1 MKRRVGSELMILVLV
16 ALLAGCSSSPEKDYR
31 AIYSGQIEEPEQG
44 LEVPP
49 GLGKPRV
56 GEQMQIPAIGRE
68 RASYSSQQNGDNG
81 QGVLATAENIR
92 FVRQGNMHWLE
103 LDMPPAQVWS
113 AARDFL
119 KSLGFEITREDPALG
134 VMETDWQERRERIP
148 GNWLQ
153 RVMDSISSTGFRDRY
168 MVRLERM
175 PQGGT
180 RLFISH
186 RGLQEVV
193 SGGDTALDITETAWV
208 PTEPDT
214 ELEVELLKR
223 FLISLGTAQD
233 QATRIVAGG
242 GSSQPV
248 KRAQLVE
255 EQGEPV
261 LQVHETFPRTWRRV
275 GLALDRV
282 GVLVEDRNRSEGLY
296 YIKLTDEFM
305 AKEQKGFWASFLEDK
320 EKKAAIQQLLL
331 KVDQQ
336 GEITLLRLRDRNNGT
351 IDPTLAKRL
360 LEDMEVHLR

>member
-1 MKRRVGSELMILVLV
+1 MKRRVGSELMILALV
-16 ALLAGCSSSPEKDYR
+16 ALLTGCSSSPEKDYR
-31 AIYSGQIEEPEQG
+31 AIYSGQVEEPEQG

-68 RASYSSQQNGDNG
+68 QASYSSR
-81 QGVLATAENIR
+81 QGGSDSAQDVVATAENIR

-103 LDMPPAQVWS
+103 LNMPPAQVWGT
-113 AARDFL
+113 ARDFL

-134 VMETDWQERRERIP
+134 IMETDWQKRRERIP
-148 GNWLQ
+148 GNWLE
-153 RVMDSISSTGFRDRY
+153 RVMDSLSSTGFQDRY
-168 MVRLERM
+168 TVRLERM
-175 PQGGT
+175 PRAGT

-186 RGLQEVV
+186 RGLREDVV
-193 SGGDTALDITETAWV
+193 SGGGIDVVQTAWV

-223 FLISLGTAQD
+223 FLISLGTAPN
-233 QATRIVAGG
+233 QATQIVAGD
-242 GSSQPV
+242 GSQLA
-248 KRAQLVE
+248 KRTKLVE
-255 EQGEPV
+255 EQGDPV

-305 AKEQKGFWASFLEDK
+305 AREQKGFWANLLEDK
-320 EKKAAIQQLLL
+320 DKKAAIQQLLL
-331 KVDQQ
+331 KVNQQ
-336 GEITLLRLRDRNNGT
+336 GAITLLRLRDRNNGT
-351 IDPTLAKRL
+351 IDPALAKRL
-360 LEDMEVHLR
+360 LGDMEVHLR